1 MDMITLALAKGYTDS
16 KQIASVETTLTKVLE
31 KEDGFHFDDYTP
43 FVNVGTKCIVKFCGE
58 TYERTAFDEG
68 DGAVGVG
75 NPHLNSQYG
84 VDTGEPFYI
93 SMSSGATFI
102 FYQTGYTG
110 VIELYVKTEIIHTID
125 PKYLPA
131 GIGGDNTI
139 RFAEDYGSVG
149 ALLNEKILE
158 LAMGGGGVFSA
169 GQDCEA
175 LWADI
180 VAKQPTQMVL
190 NTGIDVRIGV
200 DILCAGE
207 TIPSDNWFISGSG
220 AMAYFG
226 VNLKITCILSATNG
240 GSGVVVS
247 VLAEPLTFPE

>member
-1 MDMITLALAKGYTDS
+1 MGFDPITLALAKAYTDS
-16 KQIASVETTLTKVLE
+16 KS
-31 KEDGFHFDDYTP
+31 
-43 FVNVGTKCIVKFCGE
+43 
-58 TYERTAFDEG
+58 EG
-68 DGAVGVG
+68 
-75 NPHLNSQYG
+75 
-84 VDTGEPFYI
+84 
-93 SMSSGATFI
+93 
-102 FYQTGYTG
+102 
-110 VIELYVKTEIIHTID
+110 
-125 PKYLPA
+125 
-131 GIGGDNTI
+131 GGGGGGSADNTI
-139 RFAEDYGSVG
+139 RFVDDYGSVG

-158 LAMGGGGVFSA
+158 LAMSGGGVFSA